1 MLHKAWCTCQRNGT
15 TAPPNRKTHHRGT
28 FFFYIFYYATF
39 SVNCHSVL
47 RSHTQLLFIYLFT
60 LHFSHPNTRKILAS
74 TCCFP
79 ATFSA
84 VNKIRAHARSF
95 DVGGGRAFNWR
106 LLKSFQ
112 KILDLG
118 QAESEPTNANVACHL
133 FRRKCVRLRGS
144 RGLRLS
150 KHITIF
156 IYHAEWGAFRFS
168 RYIVV
173 AERWKA
179 LRRACPGKNDESTR
193 FPSLAQTRGLNSKKI
208 QYPIHNINKWQK
220 I

>member
-1 MLHKAWCTCQRNGT
+1 MPLWRQKLCYIKHDAHASEMKPQHHPTEKPT
-15 TAPPNRKTHHRGT
+15 TAAH
-28 FFFYIFYYATF
+28 FFYIFYYATF

-156 IYHAEWGAFRFS
+156 IYHAEWGLS
-168 RYIVV
+168 
-173 AERWKA
+173 
-179 LRRACPGKNDESTR
+179 D
-193 FPSLAQTRGLNSKKI
+193 FPATS
-208 QYPIHNINKWQK
+208 
-220 I
+220 

>member
-1 MLHKAWCTCQRNGT
+1 MLHKAWCTCQRNET

-150 KHITIF
+150 KRITIF
-156 IYHAEWGAFRFS
+156 IYHAEWGGFPIFPLHRSS
-168 RYIVV
+168 RKVKGITTC
-173 AERWKA
+173 
-179 LRRACPGKNDESTR
+179 LP
-193 FPSLAQTRGLNSKKI
+193 
-208 QYPIHNINKWQK
+208 WQK
-220 I
+220 WWINSISIIGADQGAELKENSVSHS